1 MKPIWAILS
10 TTLCTAT
17 LAAGLIAGFYF
28 MAGLERQPAS
38 ELTAAPEPRPPVGRD
53 IEHSA
58 LSTAATPSVEPF
70 RPSLEAPSAAAANR
84 YAVTADG
91 DRHAPPPERWTPIKF
106 EHEVPNALVGWL
118 KEILGTDYPIVY
130 TEAHCCPVNTRTD
143 SIG

>member
-58 LSTAATPSVEPF
+58 LSTAATPSAEPF
-70 RPSLEAPSAAAANR
+70 RPSPEAPSADVVKLVRCRLANVVR
-84 YAVTADG
+84 D
-91 DRHAPPPERWTPIKF
+91 
-106 EHEVPNALVGWL
+106 
-118 KEILGTDYPIVY
+118 
-130 TEAHCCPVNTRTD
+130 PVQPTLNMWPT
-143 SIG
+143 